1 MLQKWESWGEV
12 CLVESSAEPE
22 SLEAVQINLLQDR
35 PQLDVEVHQNGRELL
50 SSTALKRGKGNQVSH
65 SQFSHPSSCSTP
77 LRLGLSVY
85 NSHIYY
91 RTTGQDVAQE
101 MEGKGKVSNS

>member
-50 SSTALKRGKGNQVSH
+50 SSTALKRGREIKCHIHNSLIPVVAALH
-65 SQFSHPSSCSTP
+65 S
-77 LRLGLSVY
+77 
-85 NSHIYY
+85 
-91 RTTGQDVAQE
+91 D
-101 MEGKGKVSNS
+101 